1 MLYTIEND
9 TLRVQVNDL
18 GAELWS
24 VQTKTDNC
32 EYLWQGDATYWSGR
46 AINLFPICGRLFEG
60 KYTYNGETYEMRL
73 HGFLRNSTTRVSA
86 QTATAVSFELTENAE
101 TLAQYPFRF
110 RITVTYSLEGNTV
123 HHTFRVENT
132 DSENTLIFAVGGHPG
147 FNVPLTE
154 GESFE
159 DYYVEF
165 DSDKQPQLVE
175 MSDTCFDTGHRRP
188 FPMEEG
194 NRLSLR
200 HDLFNIDAIFL
211 TYMSDGI
218 TLRSKKSDKFV
229 HLYYPDMN
237 ALGLWHKPRTDAP
250 YICIEPWYSVPSYDG
265 EVDDLEQKQLM
276 VHLAPDCV
284 YENTYN
290 ITVG

>member
-1 MLYTIEND
+1 MIYTIENEN
-9 TLRVQVNDL
+9 LQVQVNSL

-24 VQTKTDNC
+24 IKSKADGC
-32 EYLWQGDATYWSGR
+32 EYLWQGNEAYWSGR

-60 KYTYNGETYEMRL
+60 KYTYKGETYEMNL
-73 HGFLRNSTTRVSA
+73 HGFLRRSETRVVEETETSLA
-86 QTATAVSFELTENAE
+86 FELTENEE
-101 TLAQYPFRF
+101 TLKQYPFCF
-110 RITVTYSLEGNTV
+110 RIVIGYELEEQTI
-123 HHTFRVENT
+123 HQTFFVENT
-132 DSENTLIFAVGGHPG
+132 DTKELIFSVGGHPG
-147 FNVPLTE
+147 FNVPLTK
-154 GESFE
+154 GETFE

-165 DSDKQPQLVE
+165 DSDKQPQLVV
-175 MSDTCFDTGHRRP
+175 MSDTCFDTGYRRP
-188 FPMEEG
+188 FPMECG
-194 NRLSLR
+194 NRLSLS

-229 HLYYPDMN
+229 HLYYPEMN
-237 ALGLWHKPRTDAP
+237 ALGFWHKPRTDAP

-276 VHLAPDCV
+276 VHLAPGCD
-284 YENTYN
+284 YENTFN

>member
-1 MLYTIEND
+1 MLYTIENE
-9 TLRVQVNDL
+9 RVQVTVNSL

-24 VQTKTDNC
+24 IKTKADNC
-32 EYLWQGDATYWSGR
+32 EYIWQGDERYWMGR
-46 AINLFPICGRLFEG
+46 AYNLFPICGRLFEG
-60 KYTYNGETYEMRL
+60 KYTYQGETYEMKL
-73 HGFLRNSTTRVSA
+73 HGFLRNAETRLVEQSETSLA
-86 QTATAVSFELTENAE
+86 FELTETAE

-110 RITVTYSLEGNTV
+110 RIVIGYELEAQTV
-123 HHTFRVENT
+123 HHTFTVENT
-132 DSENTLIFAVGGHPG
+132 DTKDLIFAVGGHPG
-147 FNVPLTE
+147 FNVPLTD
-154 GESFE
+154 GETFE
-159 DYYVEF
+159 DYFVEF
-165 DSDKQPQLVE
+165 DSDKQPQLVV
-175 MSDTCFDTGHRRP
+175 MSDTCFDTGYRRP
-188 FPMEEG
+188 FPLEDSC
-194 NRLSLR
+194 RLPLR
-200 HDLFNIDAIFL
+200 HDLFNVDAIFL